1 MLFIVQVE
9 TRSWEDGWED
19 LHDRPKYIPK
29 EISLPVDETGT
40 VIATHKGKQKEQLAI
55 STHVR
60 VERKRDVQEARM
72 QLPICKMEQ
81 EIMEA
86 IYNND
91 V

>member
-1 MLFIVQVE
+1 M
-9 TRSWEDGWED
+9 
-19 LHDRPKYIPK
+19 
-29 EISLPVDETGT
+29 DETGT
-40 VIATHKGKQKEQLAI
+40 VIATHKRKQKERAAI
-55 STHVR
+55 SSHVR
-60 VERKRDVQEARM
+60 VERKPDVQEARM